1 MGMMLG
7 IIGLTAAFI
16 LGYLILML
24 MRGDKQ

>member
-16 LGYLILML
+16 LGYLIIML